1 MAGDGSETLRDT
13 MATDKK
19 DNLNGF
25 GSKAVHSGTNHIGD
39 AVNTPIFQSSTYKL
53 TDERYAGWAAGAQH
67 TLLYGRLS
75 SVNSD
80 AVAQKLIAL
89 EEGEDAEVFASGM
102 AAISTTLLA
111 FLSAGDHIVASPDVY
126 GGTYGLLTEELP
138 RFGIEVTMADMRDP
152 ASYEAAIQPNT
163 KIIYIETL
171 TNPVLKVCDIPAMVD
186 IAKRHNIMC
195 IIDNTFASPWA
206 CQPLSMGV
214 DLVIHST
221 TKYLGG
227 HSDIIGGAVVGAK
240 EHISQIFARKIHFGG
255 SPDPHNCYLL
265 ERGMRTLHVRMPLL
279 SANAMEISKRL
290 ESHPLIEKVNY
301 PGLES
306 HDDYEV
312 AQRVM
317 PRGSGMVAFVV
328 KGGDAAALKFMR
340 GLDIIY
346 EATSLGGVESL
357 IECPF
362 NSSHMMIPEEVRH
375 AAGLVPGF
383 VRMSIGI
390 EDLEDLWN
398 DISTALSTL

>member
-1 MAGDGSETLRDT
+1 MADEKSNDF
-13 MATDKK
+13 K
-19 DNLNGF
+19 GF
-25 GSKAVHSGTNHIGD
+25 GSKAVHSGTNHVGD

-67 TLLYGRLS
+67 TLLYARLS

-80 AVAQKLIAL
+80 AVAQKLTAM
-89 EEGEDAEVFASGM
+89 ENGEDAETFASGM
-102 AAISTTLLA
+102 AAISTTLMAL
-111 FLSAGDHIVASPDVY
+111 LNTGDHVVASTDVY

-138 RFGIEVTMADMRDP
+138 RFGIETTMADMRDP

-163 KIIYIETL
+163 KILYIETL
-171 TNPVLKVCDIPAMVD
+171 TNPVLKVCDIPAMVEV
-186 IAKRHNIMC
+186 AKRHNLLC

-206 CQPLSMGV
+206 CQPLDMGV

-227 HSDIIGGAVVGAK
+227 HSDIIGGAVVGSKELIAK
-240 EHISQIFARKIHFGG
+240 IFPRKVHFGG

-265 ERGMRTLHVRMPLL
+265 ERGMRTLHVRMPTLCN
-279 SANAMEISKRL
+279 NAATLAKRL
-290 ESHPLIEKVNY
+290 ESHPMIERVNH
-301 PGLES
+301 PSLPS

-317 PRGSGMVAFVV
+317 PKGTGMIGFVV
-328 KGGDAAALKFMR
+328 KGGDEAALKFMR
-340 GLDIIY
+340 GLTMIY

-357 IECPF
+357 VECPF
-362 NSSHMMIPEEVRH
+362 NSSHMMNPEDVRH
-375 AAGLVPGF
+375 AAGLVPGI

-390 EDLEDLWN
+390 ADVAHLWDGLERSFAN
-398 DISTALSTL
+398 V